1 MLHATLAAV
10 LLALELVSQ
19 VPDKESSWVVVRSED
34 GNFSFSMPTKPR
46 EQTMEIPS
54 PIGKVNAKIYV
65 GLVQDCALMA
75 QQMNLPNSVPEQNV
89 AGELQAAKKS
99 AGVNLPKLI
108 SEKPIR
114 VGDVTG
120 IELVH
125 SGPMGPDKRERT
137 VKLHMYIYG
146 AKACSLIVVSA
157 PEKPLPPEAARFL
170 ASIRFGDK
178 PAGVSGPAMASGK
191 PALAKSAAATPAKRK
206 RLAKIDLV
214 DKTPEDA
221 LRTFMMAI
229 AAADEQTLRAVTLA
243 NSDLDVLLTGAGP
256 PFKGVKEMKQEMQ
269 KMKVERLKVGDQVK
283 MPGNK
288 VHVIRATEVGQDRAT
303 LLPEDAPFPTRLRL
317 VSGHWKVDAAPIIA
331 ARKAAGAARK

>member
-1 MLHATLAAV
+1 MLHASLAAV

-19 VPDKESSWVVVRSED
+19 MPDKDSSWVVVRSEE
-34 GNFSFSMPTKPR
+34 GQFSFSMPTKPR
-46 EQTMEIPS
+46 EQMMEIPS

-65 GLVQDCALMA
+65 GLVQDCTLMA
-75 QQMNLPNSVPEQNV
+75 QQMNLPNSVPDKNV
-89 AGELQAAKKS
+89 AAELQSAKKT
-99 AGVNLPKLI
+99 AGVNLPKLV

-125 SGPMGPDKRERT
+125 SGPIGPDKRERT
-137 VKLHMYIYG
+137 VKIHMYIYG
-146 AKACSLIVVSA
+146 SKACSMIVVSA
-157 PEKPLPPEAARFL
+157 PDKPLPPEAARFL
-170 ASIRFGDK
+170 ESIRFGEK
-178 PAGVSGPAMASGK
+178 AGMSGPAMVAAK
-191 PALAKSAAATPAKRK
+191 PAVAKSAKRK

-221 LRTFMMAI
+221 LRTFMMAM

-243 NSDLDVLLTGAGP
+243 NSDLDLLLTGEGP
-256 PFKGVKEMKQEMQ
+256 PFKGVKEMKQDMH
-269 KMKVERLKVGDQVK
+269 KMKIERLKVGDQVK

-288 VHVIRATEVGQDRAT
+288 VHVIRVTEVGQGRAT

-331 ARKAAGAARK
+331 ARKTAGAAQ